1 MFSCPLAACF
11 ESHLANDAATWEP
24 WEVGDFPFLRR
35 LGSSLQPFCIST
47 SAWASVL
54 GVKNSQGW
62 ECKDMLS
69 FSATKQ
75 GFCYCV
81 SKGAVGL
88 QV

>member
-11 ESHLANDAATWEP
+11 DSHLANDAAAWEP
-24 WEVGDFPFLRR
+24 WEDGGFPSIRR
-35 LGSSLQPFCIST
+35 LGSPPQPFYISA

-69 FSATKQ
+69 FSAMER
-75 GFCYCV
+75 GFCYRI
-81 SKGAVGL
+81 SKGAAGR